1 MKLAE
6 ALNLRADLQKYV
18 EQLKK
23 RLDDNVKVQEG
34 DKPAEQP
41 TILFTELNNV
51 LPQLESLI
59 VKINQTNTQVKIEDK
74 TMTELLAAKDVM
86 KKKIDI
92 YRSAYSKAVIRN
104 ERYSR
109 NEVRFVS
116 TVDCE
121 SLQKKID
128 TMSKEYRELD
138 MKIQQANW
146 SNELMD

>member
-1 MKLAE
+1 MRLAE

-18 EQLKK
+18 EQLRS
-23 RLDDNVKVQEG
+23 RLTDNVKVQEG
-34 DKPAEQP
+34 DQPAEQP

-59 VKINQTNTQVKIEDK
+59 VRINLTNTQVKIGDK
-74 TMTELLAAKDVM
+74 TMTELLAAKDILR
-86 KKKIDI
+86 KKIEI
-92 YRSAYSKAVIRN
+92 YRSAYSKAIIRN

-109 NEVRFVS
+109 SEVRFVS
-116 TVDCE
+116 AIDAE

-146 SNELMD
+146 STELTD